1 MEKEK
6 SNNGFIQ
13 RLATFIVDKRNLFFL
28 LYGFAIVF
36 SLFSM
41 NWVQVENDV
50 TKYLPEETETRQGI
64 VAMND
69 NFTTF
74 GSARIMVSNITYE
87 TAEKIV
93 DIITEIEGVD
103 MVTFDD
109 SEEHYKN
116 ASALIDVSFKGGGM
130 DEISVQAMEQIRE
143 KLSTYDIAI
152 DSVVGFDENA
162 TLQQE
167 MTFILLV
174 GGVIII
180 IVLTLTSRAYMEVLV
195 LLVTFGAAALLNVG
209 TNFLCGKISF
219 ISDSIAVV
227 LQLALAIDYAIILCH
242 RFSDEHETRSAREAC
257 IIALSKSIPEISA
270 SSLTTIS
277 GLAALGCM
285 EFGVGLDMAIV
296 LIKAIFLS
304 LLSVFTLMPGVLIL
318 FCPLIDKTRHKKLL
332 PQMTFLG
339 KFAVASRRVLP
350 PLFVLSLFGAF
361 YLSSQCPYCYS
372 YTDLETSKMT
382 ERQIAYFKIKENFG
396 TNNMVALVV
405 PSGNYEAQKKILAEL
420 ETKEEVK
427 STMGLANIEI
437 MDGYMLAD
445 ALTPREFSEL
455 IGLDYEVAQLLYGA
469 YATEYNEYG
478 EILGG
483 LDEYRVPLFDMFIY
497 LKNQMEENNL
507 LLEGEDGEMIN
518 DMFAQLENAQKQLQN
533 DKYSRMV
540 VYLNLPEEGEATY
553 EFLGEIRRIMGKYYE
568 SDYYVIGNSTSS
580 RDLASSFVRDN
591 LIISLLSALF
601 VILVLL
607 FTFQSVGLPILLIMV
622 IQGSI
627 WINFSF
633 PTLMNQ
639 PLYFLGY
646 LTVNA
651 IQMGANIDY
660 AIVISSHYQ
669 ELKKKMPYK
678 EAIVEAV
685 NAAFPT
691 VFTSGTIMA
700 SAGILIGVIS
710 AQPVV
715 SIMGTCI
722 GRGTIISIFLV
733 LLVLPAILVLGD
745 SIIEKT
751 SFKIKGV
758 ELNTKTASGSM
769 KVQGHVRGYVSG
781 MIDADINGTLKGEF
795 NAYVSTEGKV
805 EETGGVEH
813 EKES

>member
-1 MEKEK
+1 MASE
-6 SNNGFIQ
+6 NNNFLHK
-13 RLATFIVDKRNLFFL
+13 LATFIVDKRNLFFL
-28 LYGFAIVF
+28 LYGFAIIF

-50 TKYLPEETETRQGI
+50 TKYLPEETETRQGL
-64 VAMND
+64 VAMNE

-87 TAEKIV
+87 MAEEIV
-93 DIITEIEGVD
+93 AIITDIEGVD

-109 SEEHYKN
+109 SEDHYKN
-116 ASALIDVSFKGGGM
+116 AAALIDVSFKGGNM

-143 KLSTYDIAI
+143 QLLGYDIAI
-152 DSVVGFDENA
+152 DSVVGYDENA

-167 MTFILLV
+167 MAIILAV
-174 GGVIII
+174 GGVIIL
-180 IVLTLTSRAYMEVLV
+180 IVLALTSRAYMEVLV
-195 LLVTFGAAALLNVG
+195 LLLTFGVAALLNMG
-209 TNFLCGKISF
+209 TNFMCGKISF

-242 RFSDEHETRSAREAC
+242 RFSDEHETKGAREAC
-257 IIALSKSIPEISA
+257 ITALSKSIPEISA

-285 EFGVGLDMAIV
+285 EFGIGLDMAIV
-296 LIKAIFLS
+296 LIKSIFLS
-304 LLSVFTLMPGVLIL
+304 LLSVFTLMPGFLML
-318 FCPLIDKTRHKKLL
+318 FCPLIDKTKHKKLL
-332 PQMTFLG
+332 PPMFFLG
-339 KFAVASRRVLP
+339 KFAVASRKILP
-350 PLFVLSLFGAF
+350 PLFVLSLFGAY
-361 YLSSQCPYCYS
+361 YLSTHCPYCYS

-382 ERQIAYFKIKENFG
+382 ERQVAYFKIKEHFG
-396 TNNMVALVV
+396 TSNMVALVV

-483 LDEYRVPLFDMFIY
+483 LDEYGVPLFDMFIY

-518 DMFAQLENAQKQLQN
+518 DMFAQLENAEKQLQN
-533 DKYSRMV
+533 EKYSRMV
-540 VYLNLPEEGEATY
+540 VYLNLPEEGEETY
-553 EFLGEIRRIMGKYYE
+553 NFLNEIRRIIGKYYE
-568 SDYYVIGNSTSS
+568 EDYYVIGNSTSS

-591 LIISLLSALF
+591 LIISLLSAFF

-607 FTFQSVGLPILLIMV
+607 FTFQSVGLPVLLILV

-669 ELKKKMPYK
+669 ELKKEMPYK
-678 EAIVEAV
+678 EAIVQAV

-691 VFTSGTIMA
+691 IFTSGTIMA

-722 GRGTIISIFLV
+722 GRGTIISIILV

-745 SIIEKT
+745 SIIERT

-758 ELNTKTASGSM
+758 ELQTKAVTGSM
-769 KVQGHVRGYVSG
+769 KVKGHVRGYVSG
-781 MIDADINGTLKGEF
+781 MIDADIYGTLKGEF
-795 NAYVSTEGKV
+795 NAYVNTEGEL
-805 EETGGVEH
+805 EETGGMED
-813 EKES
+813 EKEA

>member
-64 VAMND
+64 VAMNE

-93 DIITEIEGVD
+93 DMIAEVEGVD

-116 ASALIDVSFKGGGM
+116 ASALIDVSFKGGSM

-242 RFSDEHETRSAREAC
+242 RFSDEHETRAAREAC

-270 SSLTTIS
+270 SSLTTVS

-296 LIKAIFLS
+296 LDRK
-304 LLSVFTLMPGVLIL
+304 SVV
-318 FCPLIDKTRHKKLL
+318 
-332 PQMTFLG
+332 
-339 KFAVASRRVLP
+339 
-350 PLFVLSLFGAF
+350 
-361 YLSSQCPYCYS
+361 
-372 YTDLETSKMT
+372 
-382 ERQIAYFKIKENFG
+382 
-396 TNNMVALVV
+396 
-405 PSGNYEAQKKILAEL
+405 
-420 ETKEEVK
+420 
-427 STMGLANIEI
+427 
-437 MDGYMLAD
+437 
-445 ALTPREFSEL
+445 
-455 IGLDYEVAQLLYGA
+455 
-469 YATEYNEYG
+469 
-478 EILGG
+478 
-483 LDEYRVPLFDMFIY
+483 
-497 LKNQMEENNL
+497 
-507 LLEGEDGEMIN
+507 
-518 DMFAQLENAQKQLQN
+518 
-533 DKYSRMV
+533 
-540 VYLNLPEEGEATY
+540 
-553 EFLGEIRRIMGKYYE
+553 
-568 SDYYVIGNSTSS
+568 
-580 RDLASSFVRDN
+580 
-591 LIISLLSALF
+591 
-601 VILVLL
+601 
-607 FTFQSVGLPILLIMV
+607 
-622 IQGSI
+622 
-627 WINFSF
+627 
-633 PTLMNQ
+633 
-639 PLYFLGY
+639 
-646 LTVNA
+646 
-651 IQMGANIDY
+651 
-660 AIVISSHYQ
+660 
-669 ELKKKMPYK
+669 
-678 EAIVEAV
+678 
-685 NAAFPT
+685 
-691 VFTSGTIMA
+691 
-700 SAGILIGVIS
+700 
-710 AQPVV
+710 
-715 SIMGTCI
+715 
-722 GRGTIISIFLV
+722 
-733 LLVLPAILVLGD
+733 
-745 SIIEKT
+745 
-751 SFKIKGV
+751 
-758 ELNTKTASGSM
+758 
-769 KVQGHVRGYVSG
+769 
-781 MIDADINGTLKGEF
+781 
-795 NAYVSTEGKV
+795 
-805 EETGGVEH
+805 
-813 EKES
+813 